1 MWAVIGL
8 YVLQG
13 PVKSSFFLI
22 KNVLNTISKKKKR
35 QAVGTDWMLTLSMV
49 QVNHCRSSMS
59 THVPSEQGSGIVD
72 KLSGFN
78 S

>member
-1 MWAVIGL
+1 VGCDWLVCVTRSCKI
-8 YVLQG
+8 
-13 PVKSSFFLI
+13 FLF
-22 KNVLNTISKKKKR
+22 LDKKRAKHNLKEKKR